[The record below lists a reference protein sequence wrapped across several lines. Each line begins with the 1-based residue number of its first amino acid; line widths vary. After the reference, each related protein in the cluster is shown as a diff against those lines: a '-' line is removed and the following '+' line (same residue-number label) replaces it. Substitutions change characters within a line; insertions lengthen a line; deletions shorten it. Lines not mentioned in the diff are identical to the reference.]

1 VNFLSHR
8 TRSERKSIMPA
19 IDLSSSPTAPPEWWP
34 RQKLFGDIAGRLERL
49 GFWEQSAFVGR
60 TEQARL
66 DFLAELFERNVGEG
80 TSPEEVGFVTQDVRV
95 LLQQWLNE
103 YRDGLNEDLS
113 RILLGE
119 ALSD

>member
-1 VNFLSHR
+1 
-8 TRSERKSIMPA
+8 M
-19 IDLSSSPTAPPEWWP
+19 
-34 RQKLFGDIAGRLERL
+34 FGDIAGRLERL
-49 GFWEQSAFVGR
+49 GFWEQSAFATS

-66 DFLAELFERNVGEG
+66 DFLAEMFERNVGEG
-80 TSPEEVGFVTQDVRV
+80 SSPEEIGFVTQDVRL

-119 ALSD
+119 ASFH